1 MMMQTLPWSK
11 APLGRG
17 DGFDLYNKL
26 FYDMM
31 CKTRNVMN
39 VKKGTVLENYR
50 KHLGGEV
57 VEVSVFSRR
66 KS

>member
-39 VKKGTVLENYR
+39 VKKARFWRIIGSIW
-50 KHLGGEV
+50 
-57 VEVSVFSRR
+57 VE
-66 KS
+66 KSWK